1 MAALSRGCKPR
12 TGCHFEVSLA
22 LILKKEFILL
32 WIVCKLFVRDTHNCC
47 IFPSLLFHLWASVSN
62 CLLKMVNLPVL
73 LHKEFEIPT
82 LRSKFFEVL
91 NFVFLSE
98 IAHKSFC
105 VKFSGL
111 TEANLKS
118 SKNHIKVREY
128 STYRLIFSHFL
139 KPKKFSVRQCSLPNY
154 FASKT
159 QKLSLRYYFS

>member
-1 MAALSRGCKPR
+1 MIYITQLYHVLRVEAHDRLFNSDSKSRPGWTARNLSQVTSAG
-12 TGCHFEVSLA
+12 FEPWRVMGAGLVPLA
-22 LILKKEFILL
+22 LI
-32 WIVCKLFVRDTHNCC
+32 
-47 IFPSLLFHLWASVSN
+47 
-62 CLLKMVNLPVL
+62 CLLKMVNLTVL

-82 LRSKFFEVL
+82 LRSKFFEIL

-98 IAHKSFC
+98 VANKSFW

-111 TEANLKS
+111 LKS

-128 STYRLIFSHFL
+128 STNRLIFSHFL
-139 KPKKFSVRQCSLPNY
+139 KPKKFVLLQCSLPNY